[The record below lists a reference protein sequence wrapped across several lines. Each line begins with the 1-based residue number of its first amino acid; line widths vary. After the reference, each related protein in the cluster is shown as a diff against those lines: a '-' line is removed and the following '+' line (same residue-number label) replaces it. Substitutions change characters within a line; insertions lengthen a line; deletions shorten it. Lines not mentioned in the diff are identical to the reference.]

1 MRLQDQD
8 VLTREVL
15 EWKGL
20 HLFNFEQSSC
30 SQKLRIFLDLKGI
43 SFVSHPVDLMA
54 NENITPFFLGINPR
68 GLVPVLVHDGAVHI
82 ESNDIL
88 IYLDDLYPSPRL
100 IPDGTAGGIGA
111 LLKHENDLHFDLR
124 SLSFRFVFAPS
135 EPPKSADHL
144 ATYATGGSGSV
155 GGRKD
160 AGLDKEI
167 DYWRRYSADGG
178 ISDEVARTSA
188 LRFRTAFDELETRL
202 NTQTF
207 LFGNEMTVV
216 DIAWFIYVDRLTLAG
231 YPFARL
237 HPHLTSWFAMLSEQ
251 PPFAR
256 ERKVSGRLGARIEN
270 MRRGRLAQT
279 LEDVVQL

>member
-1 MRLQDQD
+1 
-8 VLTREVL
+8 
-15 EWKGL
+15 
-20 HLFNFEQSSC
+20 
-30 SQKLRIFLDLKGI
+30 
-43 SFVSHPVDLMA
+43 
-54 NENITPFFLGINPR
+54 
-68 GLVPVLVHDGAVHI
+68 
-82 ESNDIL
+82 
-88 IYLDDLYPSPRL
+88 
-100 IPDGTAGGIGA
+100 
-111 LLKHENDLHFDLR
+111 
-124 SLSFRFVFAPS
+124 VFAPP

-160 AGLDKEI
+160 SGLGKEI

-178 ISDEVARTSA
+178 ISDDVARTSA

-231 YPFARL
+231 YPFTRL
-237 HPHLTSWFAMLSEQ
+237 HPRLTSWFAMLSEQ

-256 ERKVSGRLGARIEN
+256 EREVSGRLRAHIVKIQRSHP
-270 MRRGRLAQT
+270 GRT
-279 LEDVVQL
+279 LEDVARL